1 MKKNIINGLLMLAT
15 GVFAV
20 SCADYNVTD
29 DFTAE
34 PDPTITEPYKD
45 LAPVKS
51 YIDRSKNPNMS
62 LGVTLKV
69 TDYNKQALAHAAA
82 MTNFDNL
89 AFGTSLMS
97 GKIVNAK
104 GVMNFLDMKDLLDH
118 VEEIGGDVFGS
129 PIVAN
134 ANQADEWLNTLTAPI
149 EIAVDPIQDKYV
161 DYTTME
167 TFTGTAKKG
176 KPSIVKNFDGTDNAL
191 KLPKRS
197 KVYIVEDFDI
207 DLLGTYTV
215 TFYAKVDK
223 DETVVCTFSDNKI
236 QEGKG
241 DKLYELK
248 KGKWVKVVVEAT
260 PAEGATAGYLMVE
273 GNLNSDVYIKN
284 VSVVHTPD
292 NHRPQTAQELN
303 DTLNYAL
310 NAWCDGLMKINAG
323 RIKSF
328 DLIDEALDT
337 KAELEN
343 GMLDLKH
350 STEKI
355 FWQDVFGSEN
365 YAKAVSDAAIK
376 AFTNRNGDPAQLKF
390 FISETGLADQKRFE
404 SLKYWIGVW
413 DAKGAKIDGINA
425 KLNLSYSED
434 AATQAETVAAFDKL
448 LENLVSTGKLI
459 RLSNFDI
466 TYKDADQKRFES
478 LKYWIGVWDAKGAKI
493 DGINAKLNLSY
504 SEDAA
509 TQAETVAAFDKLLE
523 NLVSTGKLI
532 RLSNFDITYKDA
544 TGANVSA
551 KDITE
556 EQRQKLADFYAYVIK
571 SYMSKIPSDKQAG
584 LCKGNMVDTS
594 DPVGLWSVD
603 SNSKDWVR
611 TATYKA
617 FCDALSG
624 N

>member
-167 TFTGTAKKG
+167 TFTGTAKRG
-176 KPSIVKNFDGTDNAL
+176 KPSIVKNYDGTDNAL

-273 GNLNSDVYIKN
+273 GSLNSDVYIKN

-466 TYKDADQKRFES
+466 TYKDA
-478 LKYWIGVWDAKGAKI
+478 
-493 DGINAKLNLSY
+493 
-504 SEDAA
+504 
-509 TQAETVAAFDKLLE
+509 
-523 NLVSTGKLI
+523 
-532 RLSNFDITYKDA
+532 

>member
-167 TFTGTAKKG
+167 TFTGTAKRG
-176 KPSIVKNFDGTDNAL
+176 KPSIVKNYDGTDNAL

-260 PAEGATAGYLMVE
+260 PAEGATEGYLMVE

-466 TYKDADQKRFES
+466 TYKDA
-478 LKYWIGVWDAKGAKI
+478 
-493 DGINAKLNLSY
+493 
-504 SEDAA
+504 
-509 TQAETVAAFDKLLE
+509 
-523 NLVSTGKLI
+523 
-532 RLSNFDITYKDA
+532 

-556 EQRQKLADFYAYVIK
+556 EQRQKLADFNAYVIK

>member
-1 MKKNIINGLLMLAT
+1 MIMKKNIINGLLMLAT

-167 TFTGTAKKG
+167 TFTGTAMRG
-176 KPSIVKNFDGTDNAL
+176 KPSIVKNYDGTDNAL

-376 AFTNRNGDPAQLKF
+376 AFTNREGDPAQLKF
-390 FISETGLADQKRFE
+390 FISETGL
-404 SLKYWIGVW
+404 
-413 DAKGAKIDGINA
+413 
-425 KLNLSYSED
+425 
-434 AATQAETVAAFDKL
+434 
-448 LENLVSTGKLI
+448 
-459 RLSNFDI
+459 
-466 TYKDADQKRFES
+466 ADQKRFES

>member
-1 MKKNIINGLLMLAT
+1 MIMKKNIINGLLMLAT

-223 DETVVCTFSDNKI
+223 DETVICTFSDNKI

-466 TYKDADQKRFES
+466 TYKDA
-478 LKYWIGVWDAKGAKI
+478 
-493 DGINAKLNLSY
+493 
-504 SEDAA
+504 
-509 TQAETVAAFDKLLE
+509 
-523 NLVSTGKLI
+523 
-532 RLSNFDITYKDA
+532 

-556 EQRQKLADFYAYVIK
+556 EQRQKLADFNAYVIK

>member
-69 TDYNKQALAHAAA
+69 ADYNKQALAHAAA

-167 TFTGTAKKG
+167 TFTGTAMRG
-176 KPSIVKNFDGTDNAL
+176 KPSIVKNYDGTDNAL

-466 TYKDADQKRFES
+466 TYKDA
-478 LKYWIGVWDAKGAKI
+478 
-493 DGINAKLNLSY
+493 
-504 SEDAA
+504 
-509 TQAETVAAFDKLLE
+509 
-523 NLVSTGKLI
+523 
-532 RLSNFDITYKDA
+532 

-556 EQRQKLADFYAYVIK
+556 EQRQKLADFNAYVIK

>member
-1 MKKNIINGLLMLAT
+1 MIMKKNIINGLLMLAT

-167 TFTGTAKKG
+167 TFTGTAKRG
-176 KPSIVKNFDGTDNAL
+176 KPSIVKNYDGTDNAL

-376 AFTNRNGDPAQLKF
+376 AFTNREGDPAQLKF
-390 FISETGLADQKRFE
+390 FISETGL
-404 SLKYWIGVW
+404 
-413 DAKGAKIDGINA
+413 
-425 KLNLSYSED
+425 
-434 AATQAETVAAFDKL
+434 
-448 LENLVSTGKLI
+448 
-459 RLSNFDI
+459 
-466 TYKDADQKRFES
+466 ADQKRFES

-556 EQRQKLADFYAYVIK
+556 EQRQKLADFNAYVIK